1 MKEVSFRNDVLP
13 LKNVLFRLALRI
25 TTNREEAEDVVQ
37 ETLMRVW
44 DKRAEWDAIDSM
56 EAFALSVC
64 RNLSIDFTK
73 RKGRHDASLDDAGVS
88 PQAADQHNP
97 FEQADQSNR
106 VRLVR
111 QIIDTLPEKQRSCI
125 QLRDFEGKSY
135 KEVAEVMGISE
146 SQVKVNIFV
155 RARPSKQ
162 NLNNWT
168 NMDYKYIEQ
177 LLERYWRCET
187 TLQEE
192 EILRSFFSQEDV
204 PVALLAY
211 RDLFV
216 AQREETKQE
225 VLDES
230 FDERMLAMVD
240 EQKPVKPIVITM
252 RQRLMPLFKAAAVVA
267 IILTLGNAAQI
278 AFEPTDGTSPE
289 EVMAGY
295 NKAHKGPSVAKA
307 DTTKTDSIGKDPL
320 ASSTMIR

>member
-73 RKGRHDASLDDAGVS
+73 RKGRHDASLDDAGVT

-97 FEQADQSNR
+97 FERADQSNR

-146 SQVKVNIFV
+146 SQVKVNIF
-155 RARPSKQ
+155 RARQAVK
-162 NLNNWT
+162 T
-168 NMDYKYIEQ
+168 KFEQ
-177 LLERYWRCET
+177 LDQYGL
-187 TLQEE
+187 
-192 EILRSFFSQEDV
+192 
-204 PVALLAY
+204 
-211 RDLFV
+211 
-216 AQREETKQE
+216 
-225 VLDES
+225 
-230 FDERMLAMVD
+230 
-240 EQKPVKPIVITM
+240 
-252 RQRLMPLFKAAAVVA
+252 
-267 IILTLGNAAQI
+267 
-278 AFEPTDGTSPE
+278 
-289 EVMAGY
+289 
-295 NKAHKGPSVAKA
+295 
-307 DTTKTDSIGKDPL
+307 
-320 ASSTMIR
+320 

>member
-1 MKEVSFRNDVLP
+1 MPVTNTPENRLGYRKEMKEVSFRNDVLP

-25 TTNREEAEDVVQ
+25 TTNREEAKDVVQ

-146 SQVKVNIFV
+146 SQVKVNIF
-155 RARPSKQ
+155 RARQAVK
-162 NLNNWT
+162 T
-168 NMDYKYIEQ
+168 KFEQ
-177 LLERYWRCET
+177 LDQYGL
-187 TLQEE
+187 
-192 EILRSFFSQEDV
+192 
-204 PVALLAY
+204 
-211 RDLFV
+211 
-216 AQREETKQE
+216 
-225 VLDES
+225 
-230 FDERMLAMVD
+230 
-240 EQKPVKPIVITM
+240 
-252 RQRLMPLFKAAAVVA
+252 
-267 IILTLGNAAQI
+267 
-278 AFEPTDGTSPE
+278 
-289 EVMAGY
+289 
-295 NKAHKGPSVAKA
+295 
-307 DTTKTDSIGKDPL
+307 
-320 ASSTMIR
+320 

>member
-88 PQAADQHNP
+88 PQAADQSH
-97 FEQADQSNR
+97 R

-146 SQVKVNIFV
+146 SQVKVNIF
-155 RARPSKQ
+155 RARQAVK
-162 NLNNWT
+162 T
-168 NMDYKYIEQ
+168 KFEQ
-177 LLERYWRCET
+177 LDQYGL
-187 TLQEE
+187 
-192 EILRSFFSQEDV
+192 
-204 PVALLAY
+204 
-211 RDLFV
+211 
-216 AQREETKQE
+216 
-225 VLDES
+225 
-230 FDERMLAMVD
+230 
-240 EQKPVKPIVITM
+240 
-252 RQRLMPLFKAAAVVA
+252 
-267 IILTLGNAAQI
+267 
-278 AFEPTDGTSPE
+278 
-289 EVMAGY
+289 
-295 NKAHKGPSVAKA
+295 
-307 DTTKTDSIGKDPL
+307 
-320 ASSTMIR
+320 

>member
-88 PQAADQHNP
+88 PQ
-97 FEQADQSNR
+97 SNR

-146 SQVKVNIFV
+146 SQVKVNIF
-155 RARPSKQ
+155 RARQAVK
-162 NLNNWT
+162 T
-168 NMDYKYIEQ
+168 KFEQ
-177 LLERYWRCET
+177 LDQYGL
-187 TLQEE
+187 
-192 EILRSFFSQEDV
+192 
-204 PVALLAY
+204 
-211 RDLFV
+211 
-216 AQREETKQE
+216 
-225 VLDES
+225 
-230 FDERMLAMVD
+230 
-240 EQKPVKPIVITM
+240 
-252 RQRLMPLFKAAAVVA
+252 
-267 IILTLGNAAQI
+267 
-278 AFEPTDGTSPE
+278 
-289 EVMAGY
+289 
-295 NKAHKGPSVAKA
+295 
-307 DTTKTDSIGKDPL
+307 
-320 ASSTMIR
+320 